1 MPGHFHLFLC
11 CYVKGCEADPVS
23 FRVGKVVVA
32 SSAGGSKGTGV
43 LEITLMLGCG
53 GAVSRDAVCGL
64 LTECLHV
71 VDSAV
76 PTMLC
81 LFALLLNF

>member
-11 CYVKGCEADPVS
+11 CYVKGCDADPVS

-32 SSAGGSKGTGV
+32 LSAGGSKGTGV
-43 LEITLMLGCG
+43 LDITLMLGCG
-53 GAVSRDAVCGL
+53 GAVSRDTVCGL
-64 LTECLHV
+64 LTECLHD
-71 VDSAV
+71 VDSAI